1 MAPKN
6 AKGKKGKKNNDDDF
20 WEKAGESVPA
30 NNIVNLTLKDDDDVP
45 VTSGGGGFVAL
56 TVDNGPEEEE
66 DFGGLMSAI
75 KASSGK
81 NKKDKKKAKQQPVD
95 LDDAEENEEV
105 EAKKQP
111 VEMTAEEL
119 ADEEWGPVKDK
130 GKGKKG
136 KKGKAAKGKPTEDEE
151 PEAQAKEETQST
163 TVEPSQI
170 PVTPTV
176 DVDED
181 DEEGGGVKILSKKEK
196 EKLKKEREKAKKKA
210 QAAAKKEAAAPS
222 TPAAVSPAEPTPQTP
237 AGDDD
242 GDGDDGA
249 ATGAASKKKK
259 KKKAAKKDDEPAAAP
274 APTKKKA
281 GGISALKAMMEEKK
295 RLEEEARK
303 AAEAER
309 LRIEE
314 EERKAAEEEKR
325 REEEKQ
331 RRKEKERAKREL
343 AKKEGRLLTKKQK
356 EERAMAE
363 IRKKALIASG
373 AQIEGLQ
380 QQQAGGPPKK
390 VVYGS
395 RKKNV
400 KKEVTESRPR
410 TPEPEPEPEPPKEQA
425 KEEANGK
432 GAAKDDWDDSS
443 EEENEGTK
451 KPEGVKDDWDAS
463 SEEETEKPVAIP
475 VEQKKAQTPSIPKA
489 PAPAPSKLKA
499 AVTETSTS
507 TPAPP
512 PATKS
517 KAAPT
522 EESEESEEES
532 DSEDGSDSDSDS
544 DDSDSEEESSS
555 DEELTNVQK
564 MAAQRKAEAAERRAK
579 AHEAALAAR
588 SKDNLRSP
596 ICCILGHVD
605 TGKTKLLDKIRQT
618 NVQEGEAGGITQQI
632 GATYFPVEAI
642 QTKTAVMNKDGT
654 QEYKIPGLLIID
666 TPGHES
672 FTNLRSRGSSLCNIA
687 ILVVDIMHG
696 LEAQTLESLRL
707 LRDRKT
713 PFIVALNKIDRMYGW
728 DATPDGAFRESLA
741 KQTRAVQ
748 REFEDRVAKTI
759 VAFAEEGLNAV
770 LYYDNKNFARNVSLV
785 PTSAITGEGV
795 PDMIMLLVNL
805 TQQRMSD
812 RLMYL
817 SELECTVLEV
827 KVIEGLGTTI
837 DVVLSNGILRE
848 GDKIVVCGLNGP
860 IVTQVRALLTPQP
873 LRELRIKSAYVHHK
887 EVKAALGVKITAP
900 DLEKAIA
907 GSRLLV
913 CGPDDDEDD
922 LRDEVMSDLTSL
934 LNNIDKSGRG
944 VCVQSSTLGS
954 LEALLD
960 FLKVSK
966 IPVSGINIGPVH
978 KKDVMRA
985 STMLEKA
992 RELACILCFD
1002 VPVDKDAE
1010 RMAEEMGI
1018 RLFKADIIYH
1028 LFDKFTAY
1036 NAEILEAKRR
1046 DAAPQ
1051 AVWPC
1056 RLKIIAAFCKRDPI
1070 ILGVDILDGTLRIGT
1085 PLAVVKIDP
1094 ATGKKE
1100 IIDLGKMWAIL
1111 IAYAMVLICRHRTSL
1126 EINHKSQE
1134 IVKKSQAGGG
1144 VAVKIEHAVY
1154 QSAKMFGRHFDEK
1167 DELLSHI
1174 SRQSIDVLKSSFK
1187 ADISNEEWLLIKAL
1201 KPASLEDVAP
1211 AEVPV
1216 DQDQLQL
1223 WVYWNG
1229 CGYPHWMFQNLG
1241 YKQQLHRSWNLIE
1254 SFAASFC
1261 ALNFIG
1267 GVRSG
1272 LFLGLLAGGPAAV
1285 WSSYI
1290 ITIVFMLITAA
1301 VLAEICSALPLSG
1314 SIYIWA
1320 AESAGPKYARFFG
1333 FIVAWWAC
1341 TAWMTFAAGNC
1352 QTTANYIVSQLQ
1364 VWEVDFPGGAS
1375 NDNVKWRAF
1384 IWALSEAMLLVA
1396 IAINYLPPKLYSAV
1410 FRFST
1415 ALMMLDFLLC
1425 VIWLPIGVSKTYG
1438 FRDAKEVFTMTYN
1451 GTGAPAGWNWILSFL
1466 FTAGTLTGFDAS
1478 GHIAEETKNASVV
1491 AAKGIL
1497 TSAAATSIFGFA
1509 TTILFLFCTPD
1520 LDTLFALDAPQPF
1533 VQIYALALGRGPSIL
1548 MTIIAVLGLILNTSI
1563 AIVAASRLVFAV
1575 ARDGV
1580 LPMSGWIG
1588 KVDSQGQ
1595 PKNAV
1600 TVMFVFGAAI
1610 LCTILPSQ
1618 VAFTSLVSA
1627 GGVPTIAA
1635 YGLIALL
1642 RLTMT
1647 PNHFRTS
1654 HFLLGKFA
1662 MPFYA
1667 AAALFNGLIF
1677 AVMISP
1683 FYFPTTA
1690 ETFNFACV
1698 IFGAVTIFGVLSWY
1712 FTPED
1717 KWLRREHV
1725 LQSLKAA
1732 DGTATPSTE
1741 N

>member
-20 WEKAGESVPA
+20 WDKAGESVPA
-30 NNIVNLTLKDDDDVP
+30 NDIANLTLKDDDDDQVK
-45 VTSGGGGFVAL
+45 SGGGGFAAL
-56 TVDNGPEEEE
+56 AVDNGAEEEE

-95 LDDAEENEEV
+95 LDDAEENEEA

-151 PEAQAKEETQST
+151 PEVQAKEETQST
-163 TVEPSQI
+163 TIEPSPI
-170 PVTPTV
+170 PATPTAE
-176 DVDED
+176 VDED

-222 TPAAVSPAEPTPQTP
+222 TPAVVSPAEPTPQTP
-237 AGDDD
+237 AGDDE
-242 GDGDDGA
+242 GDGDEGA

-259 KKKAAKKDDEPAAAP
+259 KKKAAKKDDEPAPAP

-380 QQQAGGPPKK
+380 QQQAGGPAKK
-390 VVYGS
+390 VVYGN

-425 KEEANGK
+425 KEEANEK

-443 EEENEGTK
+443 EGENEDTK
-451 KPEGVKDDWDAS
+451 KLGAVKDDWDAS
-463 SEEETEKPVAIP
+463 SEEETEKSLAAPVG
-475 VEQKKAQTPSIPKA
+475 QKKAQTPLAQKA
-489 PAPAPSKLKA
+489 PAPATAKPKA
-499 AVTETSTS
+499 AVAETSTS
-507 TPAPP
+507 KPAPP
-512 PATKS
+512 PTTKS
-517 KAAPT
+517 KAAPA

-588 SKDNLRSP
+588 NKDDLRSP

-642 QTKTAVMNKDGT
+642 KTKTAVMNKDGA
-654 QEYKIPGLLIID
+654 QEYKIPGLLVID

-860 IVTQVRALLTPQP
+860 IVTQ
-873 LRELRIKSAYVHHK
+873 SAYVHHK

-934 LNNIDKSGRG
+934 LNSIDKSGRG

-978 KKDVMRA
+978 KKDVMRSA
-985 STMLEKA
+985 TMLEKA

-1018 RLFKADIIYH
+1018 RLFKGDQFPSLTSDIIYH

-1070 ILGVDILDGTLRIGT
+1070 ILGVDILDGTLRVGT

-1100 IIDLGKMWAIL
+1100 IIDLGKI
-1111 IAYAMVLICRHRTSL
+1111 TSL

-1187 ADISNEEWLLIKAL
+1187 ADVSNEEWLLIKAL

-1229 CGYPHWMFQNLG
+1229 CGYPHWTFQNLG

-1333 FIVAWWAC
+1333 FIVAWWSC

-1533 VQIYALALGRGPSIL
+1533 VQIYALALGRGPSIF

-1588 KVDSQGQ
+1588 KVDYQGQ

-1647 PNHFRTS
+1647 PNRFRTS

-1662 MPFYA
+1662 KPFYA

-1732 DGTATPSTE
+1732 DGTSTPSTD